1 MSRYRQ
7 WFCVA
12 FMPVVLLLA
21 VLLPAGSTF
30 AQRRGISSFPVYTPS
45 QAPHAKAAYGAPI
58 SPINNTGAVS
68 GLGTPSQHAIAAFSV
83 TNTNDAGA
91 GSLRQAIIDA
101 NGSAGSD
108 IISFAVTGTITL
120 TSGELVITDDL
131 TISGPGASQL
141 TVSAGNSSRVFVVGG
156 GISVNMSGIT
166 VADGTVSG
174 FGGGIHSNG
183 NLTIDKCVVRDNTAT
198 GVSVGGGIF
207 SSGPLLITN
216 SLVSGNAADLGGG
229 VTQYAPGI
237 ATLNNST
244 FTGNT
249 GVTTGLGLALVSGFA
264 GAQVNLTNC
273 TVTNNTFP
281 GANAGGIVIGG
292 SGGNSGDA
300 SYKNSIIAGN
310 TFANIFNAHGGV
322 LTSLGNN
329 IVDDGSG
336 LLTAPGDQ
344 PFTDPMLAPLGN
356 YGGPTQVH
364 PPLFGSPAIDA
375 GNNTGVATFDQR
387 GLTRIADA
395 NCDGNA
401 IVDIG
406 AVELQQYV
414 VTNPGDGGPGSLR
427 DALIANNSQGFGVV
441 CFSIGISGTSHSLT
455 PATMYPPVTRP
466 VYLDAWSQGGSS
478 YNGPPLIE
486 INGSSV
492 TNGFGFAVL
501 NTKNSIIRGFTI
513 NRFTGTNNGA
523 AIILFGPGSDR
534 NWVYGNRLGTDPAG
548 NTALGSSMVGVF
560 LFDGANNNII
570 GSNADGVNDAAERN
584 LISGNSRQGI
594 LLWGFTN
601 LANDN
606 KIYGNIIGMNA
617 AGSSALPNGTG
628 VYLQD
633 GSSRNQIGGND
644 PAMANT
650 ISGNSLQGVRITHS
664 TSDSNAIVRN
674 IISNNGN
681 AGVAVSDGTGNRIN
695 GNSMVG
701 NAALGIDLDLNG
713 ITLNDPGDG
722 DSGGND
728 RQNFPI
734 LTSVIDNAGTTTVS
748 GTLNSTPSTTFLV
761 EVFSQTACDPSGH
774 GEGATLVQ
782 SLAVTTDGSG
792 NAVFNFALAT
802 ATAPGTMFTATATN
816 PAGSTSEFSACRRV
830 NHPPVAVAGPDQVL
844 ECVSGAGTVA
854 VLDASG
860 SSDSDG
866 DALTY
871 TWRENNVVI
880 AGPSNSPTSPVLF
893 QLGTHIVELS
903 VSDPDG
909 QIGLDTVIIRIRD
922 TTPPVITA
930 PAAVI
935 ASNDINVC
943 GRALAN
949 TPLGAPVASDICG
962 SVTITNNA
970 PSLFPVGT
978 TTVTWR
984 ATDGSGNTAIAT
996 QLVTIND
1003 TQQPNITAP
1012 AALVLANDPGLCG
1025 KNRSSFSLGTPV
1037 VSDNCPGVTF
1047 SNNAPVFF
1055 PRGLTVVTWTALDA
1069 HGNTRTATQNVT
1081 INDTQPP
1088 TISTLPPVTANND
1101 PNICGRARANTALGT
1116 PTAADNCVTVTIT
1129 NNAPVTFPVGNTTVT
1144 WTATDGSGN
1153 TATSTQLVTIID
1165 AQPPTITAPAAINLT
1180 NDPGQCGRAKSNI
1193 ALGNPTTSDNC
1204 GVTSVT
1210 NNAPNFFPVGTTI
1223 VTWTAQDARGNTAS
1237 ANQTVIIR
1245 DTEKPTIF
1253 APSAVT
1259 VDANATLCGRS
1270 SPFALGTATASDN
1283 CVIVTITN
1291 NAPSFWPVGITI
1303 VTWTAT
1309 DQYGNFATAT
1319 QQVTVKDVTPPVI
1332 TPYLYPQYLFPV
1344 DRTMRTI
1351 TASINLTDNCPGSTF
1366 TLHSITSSEPDAGT
1380 GPGDLPGDIS
1390 AVIGQATTQFALR
1403 AERAP
1408 MGFGR
1413 TYTVRYAAK
1422 DASNNTS
1429 MATRY
1434 VYVAW
1439 NFLKDEEVVLSDE
1452 AVIPASPSLEQNY
1465 PNPFSGSTSLV
1476 FRLPSEQ
1483 SITLTVHDA
1492 LGREVSRLA
1501 EGLYNPGS
1509 HAVIF
1514 QANDL
1519 PDGVYF
1525 ARLVFGSQV
1534 IQSKMLLVR

>member
-1 MSRYRQ
+1 MRRYIRRSGLLLMS
-7 WFCVA
+7 A
-12 FMPVVLLLA
+12 VLLLA
-21 VLLPAGSTF
+21 ALLPVGSAF
-30 AQRRGISSFPVYTPS
+30 AQRRGVPSLPVYTPS
-45 QAPHAKAAYGAPI
+45 QAPYARAARGAMI
-58 SPINNTGAVS
+58 SPLNSTGAVS
-68 GLGTPSQHAIAAFSV
+68 GPGMQSQHAIAAFSV

-91 GSLRQAIIDA
+91 GSLRQAILDA
-101 NGSAGSD
+101 NAAAGSD
-108 IISFAVTGTITL
+108 IITFTVTGTITL
-120 TSGELVITDDL
+120 TSGELTISGDL
-131 TISGPGASQL
+131 TISGPGAGQL
-141 TVSAGNSSRVFVVGG
+141 TVSGGNSSRVFVVHGG
-156 GISVNMSGIT
+156 STVTMSGLTIAEGN
-166 VADGTVSG
+166 VAA
-174 FGGGIHSNG
+174 FGGGILSSA
-183 NLTIDKCVVRDNTAT
+183 NLTIDKCVITGNTAS
-198 GVSVGGGIF
+198 GFNSGGGIF
-207 SSGPLLITN
+207 SDGTLTITN
-216 SLVSGNAADLGGG
+216 SLITGNSCDFGAGLA
-229 VTQYAPGI
+229 QYAPGT
-237 ATLNNST
+237 ATLTNTTVTANSGI
-244 FTGNT
+244 TGGT
-249 GVTTGLGLALVSGFA
+249 GVGLLSGFSGALINLNNCTIANNTFA
-264 GAQVNLTNC
+264 GAAAGGLFVGGG
-273 TVTNNTFP
+273 
-281 GANAGGIVIGG
+281 GANATYRNTIF
-292 SGGNSGDA
+292 
-300 SYKNSIIAGN
+300 AGN
-310 TFANIFNAHGGV
+310 TAPNLANGGGT
-322 LTSLGNN
+322 LTSLGHN
-329 IVDDGSG
+329 IADDGTG
-336 LLTAPGDQ
+336 LLIAPGDQ
-344 PFTDPMLAPLGN
+344 PFTDPMLAPLGS

-364 PPLFGSPAIDA
+364 PPMFGSPAIDA
-375 GNNTGVATFDQR
+375 GNNTGVAAFDQR
-387 GLTRIADA
+387 GVTRVADA

-427 DALIANNSQGFGVV
+427 DALVANNSQGFGVV

-455 PATMYPPVTRP
+455 PATMYSPITRP

-501 NTKNSIIRGFTI
+501 NTKYSIIRGFTI

-548 NTALGSSMVGVF
+548 NAALGSSMVGVF

-594 LLWGFTN
+594 MLWGFTN

-617 AGSSALPNGTG
+617 TGSSALPNGTG

-695 GNSMVG
+695 GNSIVG

-761 EVFSQTACDPSGH
+761 EVFSQPACDPSGH

-782 SLAVTTDGSG
+782 SLPVTTDGSG
-792 NAVFNFALAT
+792 NAVFSFALAT

-844 ECVSGAGTVA
+844 ECVSGAGTIA
-854 VLDASG
+854 VLDGSG
-860 SSDSDG
+860 SSDADG

-893 QLGTHIVELS
+893 QLGTHIVELT

-909 QIGLDTVIIRIRD
+909 QIGLDTVVIRIRD

-935 ASNDINVC
+935 ASNDLNVC

-984 ATDGSGNTAIAT
+984 ATDGSGNTATAT

-1025 KNRSSFSLGTPV
+1025 KNRSSFSLGTPT

-1165 AQPPTITAPAAINLT
+1165 AQPPTITAPAAVNLV
-1180 NDPGQCGRAKSNI
+1180 NDPGQCGRAKTNI
-1193 ALGNPTTSDNC
+1193 ALGNPTTADNC

-1223 VTWTAQDARGNTAS
+1223 VTWTAQDARGNTAT

-1253 APSAVT
+1253 APAAVT

-1291 NAPSFWPVGITI
+1291 NAPAFWPVGITI

-1309 DQYGNFATAT
+1309 DQYGNFNTAT
-1319 QQVTVKDVTPPVI
+1319 QQVTVRDVTPPVV
-1332 TPYLYPQYLFPV
+1332 TPFLYPQYLFPV

-1366 TLHSITSSEPDAGT
+1366 TLHSITSNEADAGT

-1403 AERAP
+1403 AERSP
-1408 MGFGR
+1408 TGFGR
-1413 TYTVRYAAK
+1413 TYTVRYTAK

-1439 NFLKDEEVVLSDE
+1439 NFLKDEEVVFSDE
-1452 AVIPASPSLEQNY
+1452 AVVPASPSLEQNY

-1525 ARLVFGSQV
+1525 ARLVVGSQV
-1534 IQSKMLLVR
+1534 IQNKMLLVRE